1 MDQFPQHIQDG
12 LEVNLDSVPNL
23 STPRQHVQV
32 APRTTR
38 GKRQK
43 RDVDEGFH
51 ERYLKLKKEE
61 IDRYIAIEEKKLE
74 DPYNINKCITAIEGL
89 NGLQLG
95 DMLMA
100 SDIFK
105 SKENREVFLSY
116 SSDAL
121 RLAWIKREIERIQQ
135 NY

>member
-1 MDQFPQHIQDG
+1 MDHYASKAKYGSVPSTHPTQGTDWSQSPSPTLPVFSESDMPLNLDEDG
-12 LEVNLDSVPNL
+12 PEVNLDSVPNL

-74 DPYNINKCITAIEGL
+74 DPYN
-89 NGLQLG
+89 
-95 DMLMA
+95 
-100 SDIFK
+100 
-105 SKENREVFLSY
+105 
-116 SSDAL
+116 
-121 RLAWIKREIERIQQ
+121 
-135 NY
+135 